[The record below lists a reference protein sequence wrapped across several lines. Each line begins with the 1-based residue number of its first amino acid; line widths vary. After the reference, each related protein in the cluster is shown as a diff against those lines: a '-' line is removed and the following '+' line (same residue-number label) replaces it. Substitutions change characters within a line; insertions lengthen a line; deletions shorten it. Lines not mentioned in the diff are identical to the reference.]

1 MSHRPLLHAQSFL
14 LVLREH
20 EARKIPTPA
29 MHRRFSVSTT
39 TGPGPHLKTH
49 ESCFPPL
56 SRFTNQLN
64 QIAYSRL
71 ESSTT
76 SPL

>member
-29 MHRRFSVSTT
+29 MHRRFSVSIA

-49 ESCFPPL
+49 ESCFQFL
-56 SRFTNQLN
+56 
-64 QIAYSRL
+64 RL
-71 ESSTT
+71 AINGALKVLVFLERRARDPS
-76 SPL
+76 

>member
-1 MSHRPLLHAQSFL
+1 MSHRPLLHAHSFL

-29 MHRRFSVSTT
+29 MHRRFSVSIA

-49 ESCFPPL
+49 ENCFPPL
-56 SRFTNQLN
+56 SRFTNQVN
-64 QIAYSRL
+64 RVAYARL
-71 ESSTT
+71 ESRIT